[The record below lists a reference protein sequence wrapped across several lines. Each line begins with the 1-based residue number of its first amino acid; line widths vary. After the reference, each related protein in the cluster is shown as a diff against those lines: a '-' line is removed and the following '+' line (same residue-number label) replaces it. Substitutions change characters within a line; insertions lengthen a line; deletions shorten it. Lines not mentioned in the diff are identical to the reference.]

1 MPEMFMIA
9 TICEKFGWT
18 WWDYQNQP
26 AEFIDVVRIKLNI
39 EATFEAKQIEEMKR
53 KTK

>member
-26 AEFIDVVRIKLNI
+26 AEFIDAVRIKLNI
-39 EATFEAKQIEEMKR
+39 EAAFEAKQIEEMKR